1 MNDPQQIA
9 DRLRDLLAD
18 QALFELLPEE
28 QAELRALLA
37 ESTVNPE
44 SFEWTAALASVAL
57 NPGPYEPLPAELR
70 AKIAAAAP
78 EHQAAAQLVDE
89 NKRLAGRA
97 GFSTRASKHG
107 IRFREAL
114 AWFATA
120 ACLFVAMML
129 WSASHP
135 PTQSIAQARAALL
148 EQEPKLKPLAWTATE
163 DPAAKGATGDV
174 VWSKDKQQ
182 GFMRFKGLAKNDPS
196 QNQYQL
202 WIFDANQDE
211 RYPIDGG
218 VFDVD
223 PTTGDVIVPIHAKLQ
238 VVDPKMFA
246 VTVEKP
252 GGVVVSDRKHIAV
265 LAKAD

>member
-18 QALFELLPEE
+18 QALFELSPEE

-37 ESTVNPE
+37 NRPSIRNRSSGPPRSPRSRSTPVR
-44 SFEWTAALASVAL
+44 
-57 NPGPYEPLPAELR
+57 YEPLPAELR

-97 GFSTRASKHG
+97 GFSTRASEHG

-114 AWFATA
+114 AWFAAA